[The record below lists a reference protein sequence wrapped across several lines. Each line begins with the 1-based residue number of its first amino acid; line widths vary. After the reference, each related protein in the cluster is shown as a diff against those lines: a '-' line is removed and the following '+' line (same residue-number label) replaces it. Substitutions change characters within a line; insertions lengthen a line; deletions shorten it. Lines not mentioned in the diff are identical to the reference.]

1 MGLSLS
7 QKPECSVGFCIYYK
21 KSTRYRLVVE
31 DSLGQAWVGDE
42 NMRFTE
48 FVNLLHPVIGAGN
61 STHAFAKTLFDS
73 IVTEEGQDVLDEL
86 SESTYKAYFNGNTEI
101 TKLAKKISAY
111 IEPEEFV
118 DYIGQFSDAAVQ
130 SLCDSFQEYL
140 ADINLHNAG
149 EKLAGLFSLIIKE
162 AASTKKKGT
171 PKGAKNEEP
180 PASSRLNDAVFK
192 SGTAVAEAWN
202 SAVTQLLDN
211 EDDKRLH
218 AKFRTDSDDVLRYI
232 IDHDPSSEATSIT
245 LADEIAA
252 IDRTWQ
258 YDLRKIKD
266 DGFRKLVT
274 DIIKVLN
281 EYNYYLSEKFLRAIP
296 GRSVLWFRNE
306 SLEEGDQLR
315 EVLRPQ
321 TLRLRKEIAELYKK
335 LFPIPEDNGQVEAET
350 IQAEVVDDNEPS
362 GAADADK
369 EDKKITVIQ
378 HQTNVVQNGENNINL
393 TNNGTINFNL

>member
-1 MGLSLS
+1 
-7 QKPECSVGFCIYYK
+7 
-21 KSTRYRLVVE
+21 
-31 DSLGQAWVGDE
+31 
-42 NMRFTE
+42 MRFTE
-48 FVNLLHPVIGAGN
+48 FVNLLHPIVGAGN
-61 STHAFAKTLFDS
+61 STHAFAKALFDS

-171 PKGAKNEEP
+171 PRGTPEELP
-180 PASSRLNDAVFK
+180 SANQELNDTVLR
-192 SGTAVAEAWN
+192 SGKAVADAWS
-202 SAVTQLLDN
+202 SAIKQLLD
-211 EDDKRLH
+211 DDKRLLERF
-218 AKFRTDSDDVLRYI
+218 KSDSDDVLRYI
-232 IDHDPSSEATSIT
+232 IEHDPSAEATSIT

-252 IDRTWQ
+252 IDRNWQ

-281 EYNYYLSEKFLRAIP
+281 EYTYYLSEKFLRAIP

-321 TLRLRKEIAELYKK
+321 TVRLRKEIAELYKK
-335 LFPIPEDNGQVEAET
+335 LFPIPEDNDQEESET
-350 IQAEVVDDNEPS
+350 IEAEVVDDEEPS
-362 GAADADK
+362 GAADEDK